1 MSKLYD
7 HKSGQW
13 IIADENKVDDL
24 VKSGN
29 YTFAEGERIPV
40 VAPDGELG
48 DIPAEKAH
56 DAFNDGFRWAT
67 AADKQFDN
75 ERKLEAIKQKAFGD
89 STTTALGMGAARG
102 LTLGG
107 SDVAIRGLEEIGAI
121 PQGTT
126 EAAAE
131 TKERQP
137 IASGTGEV
145 GGIILSTAL
154 SGGSNLLGTT
164 GKIGQGGYKL
174 GSELGAKALA
184 AAAGKEAKE
193 TLARKIIAKVV
204 PVATGSAV
212 ENAIYG
218 LGQGVSEAALG
229 KPDDVVDNL
238 VSGVGMGA
246 LTGLTFG
253 AGFGA
258 AGAIGKPILAKAAEA
273 GGNLFDKAISG
284 SARLGT
290 KVVARAA
297 LNAAGETRLA
307 GMVGDLVDTEI
318 GQAARS
324 LAQSGKW
331 DEVKDLVKAAKQSER
346 SLMSESSDLAK
357 GITKT
362 INSMPKIEGAILR
375 ESLVQNGGDVSRT
388 MQQLSKTV
396 KSQEENIVKEFNAL
410 TGPRVFKEEIANA
423 VTKATDALDSV
434 GTPEAALKA
443 KNIRDMF
450 DARDLLT
457 KTEGDEVLFARALKR
472 ETRRKMTQLG
482 EAYAPASKLVDEIDN
497 LLREAHPNQAVKE
510 AVIGSDA
517 TYRAYAEAKKV
528 LLNREGGFNTKR
540 AARVFNDPD
549 AMDALTEHLNKISE
563 YAPELKSFAATRAGT
578 IERTKVLQEL
588 IRKIETRGA
597 NSVDGKLSIP
607 DMEEFL
613 VAMGA
618 DKEKFTRLNR
628 LKEIEGH
635 FADIGQL
642 QPMDRAIRIL
652 KATGQDASKI
662 EKLIPYQK
670 ELQALDDIR
679 SIRPDGNFV
688 GDLVGRAVKGTIGG
702 ALGGPFGA
710 AIGAAMGGGVSVHQM
725 LRQLTTVERLANKG
739 AKLIESSIK
748 GTVDALT
755 SPTVRRIGMITRRQA
770 EQSGPTLK
778 EKRSEYKALAPK
790 IQAAAGD
797 PNVVADHVAKA
808 FGTLQGTPLL
818 KQAMATKMTIASQYL
833 AQHMPKDPM
842 AGKYLSP
849 EMSGWEPSDSELSK
863 FHRRMA
869 VVQDPKVAIAKI
881 ADGSVSPEEMD
892 ALKVV
897 YPEVFNKLKNQVVEQ
912 LMTKGANISYD
923 KRIAIGTIFGIP
935 TDPSLVPENVAK
947 LQATFDDPTDEGG
960 RPEGSTSS
968 GRKPNLDTKPGET
981 VGTET
986 DNFQRTDS

>member
-13 IIADENKVDDL
+13 IIAPEDKVDDL

-29 YTFAEGERIPV
+29 YTFEDGIRVDVIS
-40 VAPDGELG
+40 PDGQFG
-48 DIPAEKAH
+48 DIPAANAHKA
-56 DAFNDGFRWAT
+56 FQEGFRWAT

-75 ERKLEAIKQKAFGD
+75 ERKMWALREKAGENTGTAI
-89 STTTALGMGAARG
+89 GMGVLRG
-102 LTLGG
+102 GSLGL
-107 SDVAIRGLEEIGAI
+107 SDVALRAGEESGLLPEGVV
-121 PQGTT
+121 QQ
-126 EAAAE
+126 AAD
-131 TKERQP
+131 TKEFAP
-137 IASGTGEV
+137 IASGVGEV
-145 GGIILSTAL
+145 GGIIASTAL

-253 AGFGA
+253 AGMGA
-258 AGAIGKPILAKAAEA
+258 AGAIGKPILAKAAAA
-273 GGNLFDKAISG
+273 GSNLFEKAITG

-297 LNAAGETRLA
+297 LNSAGETRLA
-307 GMVGDLVDTEI
+307 GMVGDLVDTEV
-318 GQAARS
+318 GQAARQM
-324 LAQSGKW
+324 AQDGRW
-331 DEVKDLVKAAKQSER
+331 DEVKDLVKAAKASER
-346 SLMSESSDLAK
+346 SLLTESSSLAK
-357 GITKT
+357 GLNKT
-362 INSMPKIEGAILR
+362 ISSMPKIEGAILK
-375 ESLVQNGGDVSRT
+375 ETLAQNGGDVSRT

-396 KSQEENIVKEFNAL
+396 KSQEENIVKDLNAL
-410 TGPRVFKEEIANA
+410 TGPRIFKEEISNA
-423 VTKATDALDSV
+423 VSKATDALDSV

-457 KTEGDEVLFARALKR
+457 KTEGEEVLFARALKR

-549 AMDALTEHLNKISE
+549 AMDALTEHLNKISQ

-578 IERTKVLQEL
+578 IERTKVLQTL
-588 IRKIETRGA
+588 MRKIETRGA
-597 NSVDGKLSIP
+597 NSLDGKLTIP

-628 LKEIEGH
+628 LKEIEKH
-635 FADIGQL
+635 FEDIGQL

-662 EKLIPYQK
+662 EKLLPNQR

-679 SIRPDGNFV
+679 TLRPDGNFV

-710 AIGAAMGGGVSVHQM
+710 AIGAAMGGGVSVNQM
-725 LRQLTTVERLANKG
+725 LRNLTAVERLANKG
-739 AKLIESSIK
+739 AKLMEASINN
-748 GTVDALT
+748 TANALT
-755 SPTVRRIGMITRRQA
+755 SPTVRRVGAITRRQA
-770 EQSGPTLK
+770 EQEGPSLK
-778 EKRSEYKALAPK
+778 QKRSEYKALVPK

-797 PNVVADHVAKA
+797 PNVVADHVASA

-833 AQHMPKDPM
+833 AQHMPKDPL
-842 AGKYLSP
+842 AGRYLTP
-849 EMSGWEPSDSELSK
+849 DASGWEPSDSELSK

-869 VVQDPKVAIAKI
+869 VVQDPKVAMTKI

-892 ALKVV
+892 ALKTV
-897 YPEVFNKLKNQVVEQ
+897 YPEIFNKLKTQMTEQ
-912 LMTKGANISYD
+912 LMVKGVKIPYD
-923 KRIAIGTIFGIP
+923 KRIAIGTLFGIP
-935 TDPSLVPENVAK
+935 TDPSLEPEMVAK
-947 LQATFDDPTDEGG
+947 LQSTFDPEEDQGG

-968 GRKPNLDTKPGET
+968 GRKPNLEIPSES

-986 DNFQRTDS
+986 DNFQRTEV